1 MIRASRMAPLAR
13 WAVAMLTLLAAAG
26 AGDSWRAQVAAR
38 LGGLSPDR
46 PEAYIDLA
54 EDLMDRA
61 ASTGAAEDRELAQ
74 RLAALAGAIAPGR
87 LGASAALFL
96 ADHAGTDAARAR
108 FRAVARALGSPSG
121 AGPSGPDRS
130 AAVRALVRA
139 FEAYARG
146 ESARALEALAVP
158 GAAELLDAHP
168 AVLGG
173 GSARFRADC
182 AAMGGRTP
190 PPVGAGQREA
200 LRVLAAAILSGGPR
214 GWGEAMELGGDL
226 PLPEVDVRDPASM
239 FGVDPAEC
247 AWRDGRWVRAPA
259 PAR

>member
-1 MIRASRMAPLAR
+1 MIRARHVAPSALLALL
-13 WAVAMLTLLAAAG
+13 ALLAAAD
-26 AGDSWRAQVAAR
+26 AGDSWRAQVTAR
-38 LGGLSPDR
+38 LGRLSPER
-46 PEAYIDLA
+46 PEAYIELA

-61 ASTGAAEDRELAQ
+61 ASSAGAAEDRELAQ
-74 RLAALAGAIAPGR
+74 RLAALAGAIDPGR

-108 FRAVARALGSPSG
+108 FRAVARALGSPPG
-121 AGPSGPDRS
+121 AGDVGPDRS
-130 AAVRALVRA
+130 VAVRSLVRA
-139 FEAYARG
+139 FEAYGRG
-146 ESARALEALAVP
+146 DGARALEALAVP

-182 AAMGGRTP
+182 AAMGGPTP
-190 PPVGAGQREA
+190 PPFGPGQREA
-200 LRVLAAAILSGGPR
+200 LRVLAAAILTGGPR
-214 GWGEAMELGGDL
+214 GWGESMELGGEL
-226 PLPEVDVRDPASM
+226 PLPEVDVGDAASM

-247 AWRDGRWVRAPA
+247 AWRDGRWVRSRA